1 MRNTTVGYY
10 NLHGFQELHAHLNG
24 SLSDK
29 ILQILGCH
37 EEDIREYQ
45 SSKDIPIE
53 GRNLEDV
60 FKKFA
65 IAHKVTSSPEAVYT
79 STKRVIDEF
88 AQENVIYLELR
99 TTPRSEEGMTTEVYV
114 ESVIKA
120 IQDSKDNIIVKLILS
135 LNRSHSIEIC
145 EKNLDLIL
153 NMKSKYPDIVKGQF

>member
-1 MRNTTVGYY
+1 M
-10 NLHGFQELHAHLNG
+10 
-24 SLSDK
+24 
-29 ILQILGCH
+29 
-37 EEDIREYQ
+37 
-45 SSKDIPIE
+45 
-53 GRNLEDV
+53 
-60 FKKFA
+60 
-65 IAHKVTSSPEAVYT
+65 TSSPEAVYT

-153 NMKSKYPDIVKGQF
+153 NMKSKYPDIVKG